1 MEDNNTWIDDT
12 WIDDTWIMACD
23 VPLFPPNSP
32 SMTRGKCWSR
42 NNIKKRRRTYGGAS
56 FHGDQGNSVGPTTRV
71 TSGDSISVTSGDSA
85 SVTSGDSAS
94 VTSGDSTSVTS
105 GDSTSVTSGD
115 STSVTSGDS
124 ASVTSGDSASV
135 TSGDSTSVTSGDSTG
150 GDQSAAMTIQE
161 FKRQARNRREQQR
174 SVLISTQMMKLGEV
188 VREAN
193 VVPLPP
199 RPKKIEVLTSAI
211 DTIRALQA
219 QIQTQ
224 EGDMPAVVCG

>member
-71 TSGDSISVTSGDSA
+71 TSGDSI
-85 SVTSGDSAS
+85 
-94 VTSGDSTSVTS
+94 
-105 GDSTSVTSGD
+105 
-115 STSVTSGDS
+115 SVTSGDS